1 MANPPYPDYQVSQS
15 VKRSMLFWGL
25 ANTSL
30 HFFRPLVE
38 DGPCFAFRLG
48 CASFREAGRSSTEI
62 PSSSPSSSGSSTSL
76 PEASTHAW

>member
-1 MANPPYPDYQVSQS
+1 MANPPYPDYLVSQS
-15 VKRSMLFWGL
+15 VKRSMLFLGL

-48 CASFREAGRSSTEI
+48 
-62 PSSSPSSSGSSTSL
+62 
-76 PEASTHAW
+76 